1 MIDESKTLGEL
12 LSDPLIGKIA
22 PDAIRKMDLPKEE
35 MWGKSLIQL
44 RKDCFGG
51 NLAAGFETLVRAARS
66 GEWNAR
72 RTKAGGVRTWYG
84 FRQPP
89 GTRGKGL
96 ISCWFRAVDLSM
108 CGT

>member
-44 RKDCFGG
+44 REECFGG
-51 NLAAGFETLVRAARS
+51 NLTAGFETLFRAAET
-66 GEWNAR
+66 GEWYYPLYTEEECAE
-72 RTKAGGVRTWYG
+72 GVVYEKIIPKVVQEEAKKVKRLAI
-84 FRQPP
+84 R
-89 GTRGKGL
+89 K
-96 ISCWFRAVDLSM
+96 IRA
-108 CGT
+108 